1 MIIGENEKLFSL
13 VPLSILYHC
22 PLSDNSLMPTPHANP
37 DVLNSPATS
46 THANPRPVALELAD
60 IHKRFGSLE
69 VLKGVSLTAYDG
81 DVISILGS
89 SGSGKSTL
97 LRCINLLE
105 NPSQGTIKLGDNP
118 LDLKLNK
125 QGELIAQDK
134 RQIESLRAQVGF
146 VFQNFNLWP
155 HKTILKNIIEGPTQV
170 LKLSKAQA
178 VSEAEALLDKV
189 GLLDKKDAYPANLS
203 GGQRQRVAIARAL
216 AMKPR
221 VLLFD
226 EPTSALDPELVNEVL
241 AVMRELAEEGRTML
255 IVTHEM
261 RFAREVSSKVVFLH
275 EGRIEEIGT
284 PEEVFDRPKS
294 PRVQAFMASHH

>member
-1 MIIGENEKLFSL
+1 MLDIAKN
-13 VPLSILYHC
+13 
-22 PLSDNSLMPTPHANP
+22 PT
-37 DVLNSPATS
+37 
-46 THANPRPVALELAD
+46 RPIALDLQD
-60 IHKRFGSLE
+60 LHKSYGSLA

-105 NPSQGTIKLGDNP
+105 KPNQGRIIIGNDELI
-118 LDLKLNK
+118 LKPTK
-125 QGELIAQDK
+125 SGELQAADIKQL
-134 RQIESLRAQVGF
+134 ESLRARVGF
-146 VFQNFNLWP
+146 VFQSFNLWP
-155 HKTILKNIIEGPTQV
+155 HKTILQNIIEGPTQV
-170 LKLSKAQA
+170 LKIKRAQA
-178 VSEAEALLDKV
+178 ISDAEKLLDKV

-216 AMKPR
+216 AMQPQ

-275 EGRIEEIGT
+275 QGVIEEIGT
-284 PEEVFDRPKS
+284 PEQVFDNPKS
-294 PRVQAFMASHH
+294 ERVKDFMASHRKN

>member
-1 MIIGENEKLFSL
+1 MIATTDPTQPLIQSSTQPLIQPANE
-13 VPLSILYHC
+13 
-22 PLSDNSLMPTPHANP
+22 
-37 DVLNSPATS
+37 
-46 THANPRPVALELAD
+46 RPVALEIRDL
-60 IHKRFGSLE
+60 HKSYGALP

-105 NPSQGTIKLGDNP
+105 HPTQGQIVLGQDELLLKPSKS
-118 LDLKLNK
+118 
-125 QGELIAQDK
+125 GELQAADTKQLEK
-134 RQIESLRAQVGF
+134 LRASVGF

-155 HKTILKNIIEGPTQV
+155 HKTILQNIIEGPTQV
-170 LKLSKAQA
+170 LKIKKDQA
-178 VSEAEALLDKV
+178 ISDAEVLLNKV
-189 GLLDKKDAYPANLS
+189 GLIDKKDAYPANLS

-241 AVMRELAEEGRTML
+241 AVMRELAGEGRTML

-261 RFAREVSSKVVFLH
+261 RFARDVSSKVVFLH
-275 EGRIEEIGT
+275 QGVIEEMGT
-284 PEEVFDRPKS
+284 PEQVFDNPAS
-294 PRVQAFMASHH
+294 QRVKDFMASHRS

>member
-1 MIIGENEKLFSL
+1 MLDIAKK
-13 VPLSILYHC
+13 
-22 PLSDNSLMPTPHANP
+22 T
-37 DVLNSPATS
+37 T
-46 THANPRPVALELAD
+46 RPIALDLHNV
-60 IHKRFGSLE
+60 HKSFGSLA

-97 LRCINLLE
+97 LRCVNLLE
-105 NPSQGTIKLGDNP
+105 KPTQGSISIGNEQLILKPNKSGEMQAADIKQL
-118 LDLKLNK
+118 
-125 QGELIAQDK
+125 
-134 RQIESLRAQVGF
+134 ESLRARVGF

-155 HKTILKNIIEGPTQV
+155 HKTILQNIIEGPTQV
-170 LKLSKAQA
+170 LKIKKDQA
-178 VSEAEALLDKV
+178 ISDAEKLLDKV
-189 GLLDKKDAYPANLS
+189 GLLDKRDAYPANLS

-216 AMKPR
+216 AMQPQ

-261 RFAREVSSKVVFLH
+261 RFAREVSSQVVFLH
-275 EGRIEEIGT
+275 QGVIEEMGT
-284 PEEVFDRPKS
+284 PEQIFDNPTS
-294 PRVQAFMASHH
+294 ERVKDFMAAHRQN

>member
-1 MIIGENEKLFSL
+1 MLMTMSNTNTLNTLSS
-13 VPLSILYHC
+13 PLSLHSS
-22 PLSDNSLMPTPHANP
+22 LSASVATTSVDAIQDTPV
-37 DVLNSPATS
+37 DTK
-46 THANPRPVALELAD
+46 TDTRPIALEVNN
-60 IHKRFGSLE
+60 IHKKFGSLE

-105 NPSQGTIKLGDNP
+105 NPSQGKITVGGDT
-118 LDLKLNK
+118 LQLKRGKAGNLQASNRKQLN
-125 QGELIAQDK
+125 ELRTK
-134 RQIESLRAQVGF
+134 VGF
-146 VFQNFNLWP
+146 VFQSFNLWP
-155 HKTILKNIIEGPTQV
+155 HKTVLQNIIEGPTQV
-170 LKLSKAQA
+170 LKLSKTQA
-178 VSEAEALLDKV
+178 VAEAEILLGKV
-189 GLLDKKDAYPANLS
+189 GLIDKKDAYPSNLS

-216 AMKPR
+216 AMQPQ

-241 AVMRELAEEGRTML
+241 VVMRDLAAEGRTML

-275 EGRIEEIGT
+275 QGQIEEMGT
-284 PEEVFDRPKS
+284 PEQVFDNPKS
-294 PRVQAFMASHH
+294 PRVQEFMASQHE

>member
-1 MIIGENEKLFSL
+1 MLDIAK
-13 VPLSILYHC
+13 
-22 PLSDNSLMPTPHANP
+22 DPTRPIALDLQ
-37 DVLNSPATS
+37 DV
-46 THANPRPVALELAD
+46 
-60 IHKRFGSLE
+60 HKSYGSLA

-105 NPSQGTIKLGDNP
+105 KPNQGRIIIGNDELM
-118 LDLKLNK
+118 LKPAK
-125 QGELIAQDK
+125 SGELQAVDIKQL
-134 RQIESLRAQVGF
+134 ENLRARVGF

-155 HKTILKNIIEGPTQV
+155 HKTILQNIIEGPTQV
-170 LKLSKAQA
+170 LKIKKDQA
-178 VSEAEALLDKV
+178 ISDAKKLLDKV

-216 AMKPR
+216 AMQPQ

-275 EGRIEEIGT
+275 QGVIEEIGT
-284 PEEVFDRPKS
+284 PEQVFDNPTS
-294 PRVQAFMASHH
+294 ERVKDFMASHRQN

>member
-1 MIIGENEKLFSL
+1 MTMSNSNTLSSL
-13 VPLSILYHC
+13 S
-22 PLSDNSLMPTPHANP
+22 SSLESSPSVVDAAVQANTQA
-37 DVLNSPATS
+37 DTS
-46 THANPRPVALELAD
+46 RPVALEVTN
-60 IHKRFGSLE
+60 IHKKFGSLE

-89 SGSGKSTL
+89 SGSGKSTF

-105 NPSQGTIKLGDNP
+105 NPSQGQITVGADTLR
-118 LDLKLNK
+118 LKRGKAGNLQASNRKQLN
-125 QGELIAQDK
+125 ELRTK
-134 RQIESLRAQVGF
+134 VGF
-146 VFQNFNLWP
+146 VFQSFNLWP
-155 HKTILKNIIEGPTQV
+155 HKTVLQNIIEGPTQV

-178 VSEAEALLDKV
+178 IAEAEVLLGKV
-189 GLLDKKDAYPANLS
+189 GLLDKKDAYSSNLS

-216 AMKPR
+216 AMQPQ

-241 AVMRELAEEGRTML
+241 VVMRDLAAEGRTML

-275 EGRIEEIGT
+275 QGQIEEIGT
-284 PEEVFDRPKS
+284 PEQVFDNPKS
-294 PRVQAFMASHH
+294 PRVQEFMASQHV

>member
-1 MIIGENEKLFSL
+1 MPETA
-13 VPLSILYHC
+13 P
-22 PLSDNSLMPTPHANP
+22 NST
-37 DVLNSPATS
+37 
-46 THANPRPVALELAD
+46 RPIALDLQD
-60 IHKRFGSLE
+60 IHKSYGSLA

-105 NPSQGTIKLGDNP
+105 KPTQGNIIIGSEI
-118 LDLKLNK
+118 LKLKPNK
-125 QGELIAQDK
+125 SGELQAVSNQ
-134 RQIESLRAQVGF
+134 QLESLRARVGF

-155 HKTILKNIIEGPTQV
+155 HKTILQNIIEGPTQV
-170 LKLSKAQA
+170 LNIKKDQA
-178 VSEAEALLDKV
+178 ISDAEKLLDKV
-189 GLLDKKDAYPANLS
+189 GLLDKKDAYPDNLS

-216 AMKPR
+216 AMQPR

-261 RFAREVSSKVVFLH
+261 RFAREVSNKVVFLH
-275 EGRIEEIGT
+275 QGVIEEMGT
-284 PEEVFDRPKS
+284 PEQVFDNPTS
-294 PRVQAFMASHH
+294 ERVKDFMASHRQA

>member
-1 MIIGENEKLFSL
+1 MTTAMTNLITPNTSA
-13 VPLSILYHC
+13 PSTNTPSTSPH
-22 PLSDNSLMPTPHANP
+22 SHPTH
-37 DVLNSPATS
+37 S
-46 THANPRPVALELAD
+46 RPIALQLDD
-60 IHKRFGSLE
+60 IHKSYGSLE

-105 NPSQGTIKLGDNP
+105 NPSQGKIHLGNE
-118 LDLKLNK
+118 
-125 QGELIAQDK
+125 ELILKPSKSGDLQAANSKQLDAF
-134 RQIESLRAQVGF
+134 RAKVGF

-155 HKTILKNIIEGPTQV
+155 HKTILQNIIEGPTQV
-170 LKLSKAQA
+170 LKVPKEQA
-178 VSEAEALLDKV
+178 INQAKTLLDKV
-189 GLLDKKDAYPANLS
+189 GLLDKQDAYPGNLS

-216 AMKPR
+216 AMQPQ

-261 RFAREVSSKVVFLH
+261 RFAREVSSQVVFLH
-275 EGRIEEIGT
+275 KGRIEEMGT
-284 PEEVFDRPKS
+284 PQEVFDNPKS
-294 PRVQAFMASHH
+294 VRVQEFMASHS

>member
-1 MIIGENEKLFSL
+1 MPDIEK
-13 VPLSILYHC
+13 
-22 PLSDNSLMPTPHANP
+22 NPT
-37 DVLNSPATS
+37 
-46 THANPRPVALELAD
+46 RPIALDLQD
-60 IHKRFGSLE
+60 IHKSYGSLA

-105 NPSQGTIKLGDNP
+105 QPNQGRIIIGDDE
-118 LDLKLNK
+118 LMLKPAK
-125 QGELIAQDK
+125 SGELQAADTKQL
-134 RQIESLRAQVGF
+134 ESLRARVGF

-155 HKTILKNIIEGPTQV
+155 HKTILQNIIEGPTQV
-170 LKLSKAQA
+170 LKIKKAQA
-178 VSEAEALLDKV
+178 ISDAEKLLDKV

-216 AMKPR
+216 AMQPQ

-275 EGRIEEIGT
+275 QGVIEEIGT
-284 PEEVFDRPKS
+284 PEQVFDNPTS
-294 PRVQAFMASHH
+294 ERVKDFMASHRPN

>member
-1 MIIGENEKLFSL
+1 MLDIAKDPSRHI
-13 VPLSILYHC
+13 
-22 PLSDNSLMPTPHANP
+22 
-37 DVLNSPATS
+37 
-46 THANPRPVALELAD
+46 ALD
-60 IHKRFGSLE
+60 IQDLHKSYGSLE

-105 NPSQGTIKLGDNP
+105 KPTLGRIRVGDDE
-118 LDLKLNK
+118 LLLKPNK
-125 QGELIAQDK
+125 SGEMQAVDTKQL
-134 RQIESLRAQVGF
+134 ESLRARVGF

-155 HKTILKNIIEGPTQV
+155 HKTILQNVIEGPTQV
-170 LKLSKAQA
+170 LKIKKDQA
-178 VSEAEALLDKV
+178 ISDAEQLLEKV
-189 GLLDKKDAYPANLS
+189 GLSDKKDAYPANLS

-216 AMKPR
+216 AMQPR

-241 AVMRELAEEGRTML
+241 AVMQDLAEEGRTML

-261 RFAREVSSKVVFLH
+261 RFARDVSSQVVFLH
-275 EGRIEEIGT
+275 QGVIEEMGT
-284 PEEVFDRPKS
+284 PEQIFDNPNS
-294 PRVQAFMASHH
+294 ERVRDFMASHRQM

>member
-1 MIIGENEKLFSL
+1 MTTAMTNLI
-13 VPLSILYHC
+13 
-22 PLSDNSLMPTPHANP
+22 TPSTIAPN
-37 DVLNSPATS
+37 TS
-46 THANPRPVALELAD
+46 TPSTSTPSTSPHSHPTHSRPIALQLDD
-60 IHKRFGSLE
+60 IHKSYGSLE

-105 NPSQGTIKLGDNP
+105 NPSQGKIHLGNE
-118 LDLKLNK
+118 
-125 QGELIAQDK
+125 ELILKTSKSGDLQAANSKQLDAF
-134 RQIESLRAQVGF
+134 RAKVGF

-155 HKTILKNIIEGPTQV
+155 HKTILQNIIEGPTQV
-170 LKLSKAQA
+170 LKVPKEQA
-178 VSEAEALLDKV
+178 INQAKTLLDKV
-189 GLLDKKDAYPANLS
+189 GLLDKQDAYPGNLS

-216 AMKPR
+216 AMQPQ

-261 RFAREVSSKVVFLH
+261 RFAREVSSQVVFLH
-275 EGRIEEIGT
+275 KGRIEEMGT
-284 PEEVFDRPKS
+284 PQEVFDNPKS
-294 PRVQAFMASHH
+294 VRVQEFMASHS